1 MKARREGLRHLTL
14 NQWAD
19 HCYGESAERGWWTA
33 GDQFNP
39 ITMASKIAL
48 IHSEV
53 SEMLEGLRKGLPDVH
68 LPHRSS
74 EEVEAADIFIRLMD
88 YCGARN
94 LDILS
99 ATIEKLEYNITRA
112 DHQPDAR
119 AAEGGKQ
126 F

>member
-1 MKARREGLRHLTL
+1 MKVRNLTL
-14 NQWAD
+14 DQWVD
-19 HCYGESAERGWWTA
+19 ECYGESVERGWWTA

-39 ITMASKIAL
+39 IVMASKIAL

-53 SEMLEGLRKGLPDVH
+53 SEMLEGLRKGLTDVH

-94 LDILS
+94 LDLLG
-99 ATIEKLEYNITRA
+99 AVIEKMEYNITRE
-112 DHQPDAR
+112 DHQLDAR

>member
-1 MKARREGLRHLTL
+1 MKVRELTL
-14 NQWAD
+14 DQWAD
-19 HCYGESAERGWWTA
+19 ECYGESAERGWWKP
-33 GDQFNP
+33 GDQFDP
-39 ITMASKIAL
+39 IIMASKIAL

-53 SEMLEGLRKGLPDVH
+53 SEMLEGLRKGLADVH

-99 ATIEKLEYNITRA
+99 AVIEKMEYNITRA
-112 DHQPDAR
+112 DHQADAR
-119 AAEGGKQ
+119 TAEGGKK

>member
-1 MKARREGLRHLTL
+1 MRVRALTL
-14 NQWAD
+14 DKWVD
-19 HCYGESAERGWWTA
+19 ECHGESVERGWWTA

-39 ITMASKIAL
+39 VVMASKIAL

-53 SEMLEGLRKGLPDVH
+53 SEMLEGLRKGEKDVH
-68 LPHRSS
+68 LPHRLA

-99 ATIEKLEYNITRA
+99 ATIEKMSYNRVRP
-112 DHQPDAR
+112 DHQPAAR
-119 AAEGGKQ
+119 IAEGGKQ

>member
-1 MKARREGLRHLTL
+1 MKARDLTL
-14 NQWAD
+14 DQWVRECHGVSRDA
-19 HCYGESAERGWWTA
+19 GWWHP
-33 GDQFNP
+33 GEHLDP
-39 ITMASKIAL
+39 IVMASKIAL

-53 SEMLEGLRKGLPDVH
+53 SEMLEGLRKGLSDVH

-94 LDILS
+94 LNILD
-99 ATIEKLEYNITRA
+99 AVIEKMQYNIFRA
-112 DHQPDAR
+112 DHQADAR
-119 AAEGGKQ
+119 AAEGGKK